1 MAKRAAAPPRWAPSM
16 RRFAAVLCACLAL
29 AACTKGEG
37 EWRTDNV
44 DGLVHSLAFNLI
56 DDAGRRVSAHDYR
69 GKTVLL
75 YFGYTSCPD
84 LCPTT
89 MSKLAQAL
97 KQARDHGAGDVVLFV
112 TVDPQRDSLER
123 LHSYMRAFG
132 PRFVGLRGTPQE
144 LVALSKRY
152 RISYSYGRPDK
163 NGDYEVM
170 HSTGVFVF
178 DGTGRSRLLV
188 LPNDTADAIAADLD
202 RLAG

>member
-1 MAKRAAAPPRWAPSM
+1 MKLILAA
-16 RRFAAVLCACLAL
+16 LGACLVL
-29 AACTKGEG
+29 AACAKGDDK
-37 EWRTDNV
+37 WRTENV
-44 DGLVHSLAFNLI
+44 DGLVHALEFNLT
-56 DDAGRRVSAHDYR
+56 DDAGRQVNAQDYR

-97 KQARDHGAGDVVLFV
+97 KQTRDHGARDVVLFV
-112 TVDPQRDSLER
+112 TVDPQRDSAGR
-123 LHSYMRAFG
+123 LHAYTRAFG
-132 PRFVGLRGTPQE
+132 PQFVGLRATPQE
-144 LVALSKRY
+144 LTALSKRY
-152 RISYSYGRPDK
+152 RITYSYGKPDK

-188 LPNDTADAIAADLD
+188 LPNYPADAIAADLD

>member
-1 MAKRAAAPPRWAPSM
+1 MRALAAA
-16 RRFAAVLCACLAL
+16 LCACLAL
-29 AACTKGEG
+29 GACSKDDGK
-37 EWRTDNV
+37 WRTDNI
-44 DGLVHSLAFNLI
+44 DGLLPALEFHLT
-56 DDAGRRVSAHDYR
+56 DDTGRRVSAQDYR
-69 GKTVLL
+69 GKTVLV

-89 MSKLAQAL
+89 LSKLAQAL
-97 KQARDHGAGDVVLFV
+97 KSTKDRGAGDVVLFV
-112 TVDPQRDSLER
+112 SVDPQRDGVGR
-123 LHSYMRAFG
+123 LHAYTRAFG
-132 PRFVGLRGTPQE
+132 PQFIGLRGTPQE
-144 LVALSKRY
+144 LTALSKRY
-152 RISYSYGRPDK
+152 RITYSYGKPDK

>member
-1 MAKRAAAPPRWAPSM
+1 MKLILAALGASL
-16 RRFAAVLCACLAL
+16 VL
-29 AACTKGEG
+29 AACAKGDDK
-37 EWRTDNV
+37 WRTENV
-44 DGLVHSLAFNLI
+44 DGLVHALEFNLT
-56 DDAGRRVSAHDYR
+56 DDAGRQVNAQDYR

-97 KQARDHGAGDVVLFV
+97 KQTRDHGARDVVLFV
-112 TVDPQRDSLER
+112 TVDPQRDSAGR
-123 LHSYMRAFG
+123 LHAYTRAFG
-132 PRFVGLRGTPQE
+132 PQFVGLRATPQE
-144 LVALSKRY
+144 LTALSKRY
-152 RISYSYGRPDK
+152 RITYSYGKPDK

-188 LPNDTADAIAADLD
+188 LPNDPADAIAADLD